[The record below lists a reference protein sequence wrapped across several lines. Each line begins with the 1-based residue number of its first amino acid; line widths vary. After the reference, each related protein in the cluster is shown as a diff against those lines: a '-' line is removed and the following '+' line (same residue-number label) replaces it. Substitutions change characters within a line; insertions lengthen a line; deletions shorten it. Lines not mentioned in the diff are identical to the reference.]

1 MRKKVAIIGTAGVPG
16 RYGGFETLV
25 HHLTGKL
32 GQEFDLHIYCSTH
45 FYAKEERVRQWRG
58 ATLHY
63 IPFNANGI
71 QSIPYD
77 ILSILHALR
86 YAQSL
91 VILGVSGGILIPF
104 IKWFSRKN
112 IVVNIDGLEW
122 KRAKWS
128 KPIRIFLKLSE
139 FLAVQFSDADIT
151 DNAAIKE
158 YTAVNY
164 GTLSHLIA
172 YGGDHVMKVKPH
184 QEDEKVYPFL
194 KWAYAFKVCRIEPE
208 NNVHTILE
216 AFSRLPDW
224 PLVFVGNWAK
234 SDYGIQLR
242 EQYGRY
248 SNLVLLDPIYDQE
261 QLDLLRSNCALY
273 IHGHSAGGT
282 NPSLVEAMNLGL
294 PVVAFTVSYNMA
306 TTENQARYFASANEL
321 VEIISE
327 LTREELAR
335 YGATMLEIARRRY
348 TWDKVAQQYG
358 SLIMGFEYAYEK
370 SEVRPVVSKLS
381 EEELQNTGMAHLKTS
396 KLFFE

>member
-25 HHLTGKL
+25 HHLTDKL

-45 FYAKEERVRQWRG
+45 FYAKEERVQQWRG

-151 DNAAIKE
+151 DNAAIKQ
-158 YTAVNY
+158 YTAENY

-184 QEDEKVYPFL
+184 REDEKVYPFL
-194 KWAYAFKVCRIEPE
+194 KCAYAFKVCRIEPE

-234 SDYGIQLR
+234 SDYGIQLQ
-242 EQYGRY
+242 EQYSRY

-327 LTREELAR
+327 LTPEELAR

>member
-1 MRKKVAIIGTAGVPG
+1 MKKKVAIIGTAGVPG

-45 FYAKEERVRQWRG
+45 FYPKEERVKQWRG

-63 IPFNANGI
+63 VPLNANGV

-77 ILSILHALR
+77 ILSILHALF
-86 YAQSL
+86 YVQSL

-164 GTLSHLIA
+164 KTLSHLIA
-172 YGGDHVMKVKPH
+172 YGGDHVMKIEPRK
-184 QEDEKVYPFL
+184 EDVQAYPFL
-194 KWAYAFKVCRIEPE
+194 LNPYAFKVCRIEPE
-208 NNVHTILE
+208 NNVHIILE

-234 SDYGIQLR
+234 SDYGTRLR
-242 EQYGRY
+242 NQYSGY
-248 SNLVLLDPIYDQE
+248 SNLILLDPIYDQE
-261 QLDLLRSNCALY
+261 QLDLLRSNCSIY
-273 IHGHSAGGT
+273 VHGHSAGGT
-282 NPSLVEAMNLGL
+282 NPSLVEAMNLAL
-294 PVVAFTVSYNMA
+294 PVVAFTVSYNVA
-306 TTENQARYFASANEL
+306 TTEGKARYFASANEL
-321 VEIISE
+321 VEIVSG
-327 LTREELAR
+327 LTTEELAR
-335 YGATMLEIARRRY
+335 YAATMLEIARRRY
-348 TWDKVAQQYG
+348 TWDKIAQQYG

-370 SEVRPVVSKLS
+370 SEVRPVVSNLS
-381 EEELQNTGMAHLKTS
+381 DEDLQSTGLAHLKTS